1 MNEQGNA
8 IYTRSAVVLGLISAV
23 VTFVFALLGGS
34 AIYFSAQDVLAQA
47 VRRDLLRT
55 ANLAAHVL
63 AKQSTAL
70 SKQQSTAPANWKD
83 SLSGLLRTSPQLHDI
98 RVYALRNDRPLLLY
112 SAAAPSKSSE
122 EVTTS
127 PTLINALRFQVT
139 LVEPESITEGG
150 RHYFGAYVPV
160 PVGKGRPQMIAAV
173 LMPEDSF
180 AQQFMGLH
188 LTGFAAMILSVF
200 FAVAAGVIA
209 FSLKR
214 QSELNQWATTRTGLL
229 EFELDVLQ
237 KVTSNV
243 PPADL
248 MESLCQQYE
257 AMFPEARCAMMV
269 VERDHLRL
277 FAAPNL
283 PEELRVISERLPIG
297 NTVSPSSAAVF
308 RSEPVIVPDVSIS
321 PLWCSARHAA
331 EKAGVCASYSYPICS
346 SSGQVLG
353 VITAYYFSKH
363 YPSESEQQF
372 AAVVAHIAGI
382 AMERLQMV
390 EALAEMNQQL
400 QDALAEATRLAE
412 MAESASRAKSE
423 FLANMSHEIRTPMN
437 GIIGMLDLL
446 SDTPLNDQQR
456 EYLDLVRGSANTLMG
471 IINDILDL
479 SKIESGRMTLN
490 PEPFHPAQM
499 LKEITTLFASSAR
512 KKGLHLRLEIGPDV
526 PSVVVGDE
534 LRLRQV
540 VNNLV
545 NNAVKFTEQGSITV
559 GMKCLGQS
567 ETENGKQAQ
576 LQIWVS
582 DTGIGIAPENIAR
595 IFDKFTQADASI
607 TRRYGGTGLG
617 LAIGKRLVEMMGGQ
631 MRVESDLGKGS
642 TFTIELTLPVV
653 DEPAQA
659 LNTVTTTS
667 HYQFA
672 GVRVLL
678 AEDNEVNR
686 MVGVRMLQTLGC
698 HVETATDGAEA
709 VQKALEGDY
718 DLILMDVQMPNMD
731 GYEATHQIREAERAT
746 GEHRLIIAMTAHS
759 LEDDRR
765 ACLEVG
771 MDDYLSKPVKRERLA
786 EMLAKWLSVPQMSQ
800 AA

>member
-1 MNEQGNA
+1 
-8 IYTRSAVVLGLISAV
+8 
-23 VTFVFALLGGS
+23 
-34 AIYFSAQDVLAQA
+34 
-47 VRRDLLRT
+47 
-55 ANLAAHVL
+55 
-63 AKQSTAL
+63 
-70 SKQQSTAPANWKD
+70 
-83 SLSGLLRTSPQLHDI
+83 
-98 RVYALRNDRPLLLY
+98 
-112 SAAAPSKSSE
+112 
-122 EVTTS
+122 
-127 PTLINALRFQVT
+127 
-139 LVEPESITEGG
+139 
-150 RHYFGAYVPV
+150 
-160 PVGKGRPQMIAAV
+160 
-173 LMPEDSF
+173 
-180 AQQFMGLH
+180 
-188 LTGFAAMILSVF
+188 
-200 FAVAAGVIA
+200 
-209 FSLKR
+209 
-214 QSELNQWATTRTGLL
+214 
-229 EFELDVLQ
+229 
-237 KVTSNV
+237 
-243 PPADL
+243 
-248 MESLCQQYE
+248 
-257 AMFPEARCAMMV
+257 
-269 VERDHLRL
+269 
-277 FAAPNL
+277 
-283 PEELRVISERLPIG
+283 
-297 NTVSPSSAAVF
+297 
-308 RSEPVIVPDVSIS
+308 
-321 PLWCSARHAA
+321 
-331 EKAGVCASYSYPICS
+331 
-346 SSGQVLG
+346 
-353 VITAYYFSKH
+353 
-363 YPSESEQQF
+363 
-372 AAVVAHIAGI
+372 VAHIAGI
-382 AMERLQMV
+382 AMERLRMV

-490 PEPFHPAQM
+490 PEPFNPTQM
-499 LKEITTLFASSAR
+499 LKEIATLFASSAR
-512 KKGLHLRLEIGPDV
+512 KKGLHLRLEIAPDV

-545 NNAVKFTEQGSITV
+545 NNAVKFTEQGSIAV
-559 GMKCLGQS
+559 GMKCLDQS

-576 LQIWVS
+576 LQIQVS
-582 DTGIGIAPENIAR
+582 DTGIGIAPENIER

-607 TRRYGGTGLG
+607 TRCYGGTGLG

-631 MRVESDLGKGS
+631 MRVESELGKGS

-653 DEPAQA
+653 DESAQS
-659 LNTVTTTS
+659 LSTTTTTPL
-667 HYQFA
+667 YQFA

-731 GYEATHQIREAERAT
+731 GYEATHQIREVERAT